1 MREVNH
7 TLLSMGV
14 DDVWADKIDN
24 FIILLC
30 IIGVALLANLICRKI
45 ILRTVAKLV
54 KQTKAT
60 WDDIVFNDKVM
71 LNISR
76 MVAPILIYISIPI
89 AFPEHADSDLL
100 DFLRRLCMIYILA
113 VFLRFVS
120 ALFTAFYLV
129 YSAREQYKDKPL
141 KGLLQTAQVI
151 LDVGFQRQYHGIR
164 LRHPA
169 FCQQYAESGR
179 LDHDAEIRCRRYS
192 DRSDIE
198 YRKNT

>member
-1 MREVNH
+1 MKEVKEVIDTVSVALANGRPEEAGNAVMREVNH

-100 DFLRRLCMIYILA
+100 DFLRRLCFIRILIIIMAPIKKRMTCA
-113 VFLRFVS
+113 VCKSPFNGLSLYCSR
-120 ALFTAFYLV
+120 ALYT
-129 YSAREQYKDKPL
+129 R
-141 KGLLQTAQVI
+141 
-151 LDVGFQRQYHGIR
+151 
-164 LRHPA
+164 
-169 FCQQYAESGR
+169 
-179 LDHDAEIRCRRYS
+179 
-192 DRSDIE
+192 
-198 YRKNT
+198 